1 MRLLLDTHTLF
12 WAVID
17 EALLSPNARAA
28 LRSLQNE
35 SYVSVAS
42 VWEMAIKVGLG
53 KWPEAAELVDNFE
66 REIVATGFRL
76 LPISPQHART
86 AGLMQAAHR
95 DPFDRL
101 LAAQAQIEGLTL
113 VTADAKVQG
122 LGAAWLW

>member
-1 MRLLLDTHTLF
+1 VRLLLDTHTLF
-12 WAVID
+12 WAIID
-17 EALLSPNARAA
+17 DALLSSNAKSA

-35 SYVSVAS
+35 SFVSIAS

-53 KWPEAAELVDNFE
+53 KWPEAAALVDNFE
-66 REIVATGFRL
+66 KEIIATGFRL
-76 LPISPQHART
+76 LPISAQHARA

-101 LAAQAQIEGLTL
+101 LAAQAQIEGLTV
-113 VTADAKVQG
+113 VTADARVQG

>member
-12 WAVID
+12 WAILD
-17 EALLSPNARAA
+17 EALLSPHARSA

-35 SYVSVAS
+35 SYVSAAS

-53 KWPEAAELVDNFE
+53 KWPEAAELVDNIE
-66 REIVATGFRL
+66 HEIVATGFRF
-76 LPISPQHART
+76 LPISSQHARA
-86 AGLMQAAHR
+86 AGLMQADHR